1 MAVEPSVSAFTKF
14 RRGRPMVAGMGYTLL
29 VTFVYVAIGC
39 LVYMTQEPRV
49 CDDLSSSDCKWTFT
63 DSVYFCTVTMSTVG
77 YGDLSPT
84 MPGTKVFTFVW
95 IIIGIV
101 VVFSALAS
109 TIDSIIIHP
118 ITKGGRNLISKVF
131 PQTPVDLNGDGTV
144 DYMAPRAAWIYYLKN
159 LAPLFTL
166 VIVVQLACALAL
178 ALTLLPLAPTLALT
192 LAPTLTLSLTPT
204 LTRCAGIFLAFEDWN
219 YGDAVW
225 HCLVTATTVG
235 YGDVRCRAPN
245 CTPTTLAAPNGT
257 PTRGEHAELPLTANP
272 DPNSNLR
279 CPSRPTAASG
289 GPSSTSSPA

>member
-1 MAVEPSVSAFTKF
+1 MADKPSPSAFTKF
-14 RRGRPMVAGMGYTLL
+14 RSRRPMVAGMSYTLL

-109 TIDSIIIHP
+109 TIGTLIHP

-131 PQTPVDLNGDGTV
+131 PQTPVDLNGDGTI
-144 DYMAPRAAWIYYLKN
+144 DYYAPRAAWIYYLKN
-159 LAPLFTL
+159 LAPLFLL
-166 VIVVQLACALAL
+166 VIIVQL
-178 ALTLLPLAPTLALT
+178 
-192 LAPTLTLSLTPT
+192 S
-204 LTRCAGIFLAFEDWN
+204 CAGIFL
-219 YGDAVW
+219 
-225 HCLVTATTVG
+225 
-235 YGDVRCRAPN
+235 
-245 CTPTTLAAPNGT
+245 
-257 PTRGEHAELPLTANP
+257 
-272 DPNSNLR
+272 
-279 CPSRPTAASG
+279 
-289 GPSSTSSPA
+289 